1 MEIVIILAIA
11 ALVLVGGVVM
21 ARKGFERGT
30 MPSKPEEDERSPQAA
45 GPDAGGEAASADPRA
60 MGRPSD
66 RG

>member
-11 ALVLVGGVVM
+11 VLVLVGGVLM

-30 MPSKPEEDERSPQAA
+30 MPTRPEEDERSPEAV
-45 GPDAGGEAASADPRA
+45 GPDVGGEAASADPRA